1 MNNNSRTGKIIGTIC
16 IWIVVILCIV
26 PFIWM
31 VSASFKREADIF
43 ATPFRLIP
51 NYLNFDNF
59 KEIVNLNE
67 MLVQMT
73 DIYIKSLDNNIFINP
88 YAFGLKLT
96 QVGNSKYSAVL
107 VLQEE
112 TVLNWKI
119 EPYERKKYK
128 KNLFFFVILH

>member
-59 KEIVNLNE
+59 KEVLFGKYNYLLMILNS
-67 MLVQMT
+67 VKVT
-73 DIYIKSLDNNIFINP
+73 
-88 YAFGLKLT
+88 AF
-96 QVGNSKYSAVL
+96 S
-107 VLQEE
+107 
-112 TVLNWKI
+112 
-119 EPYERKKYK
+119 
-128 KNLFFFVILH
+128 VILAITTSILAGYGFAKLKFPGREKFSYCIWLL